1 MKHSHT
7 FGLSLPLSLS
17 LLAVSLL
24 AAPLFAFAAPDAP
37 VMSAVQKEKA
47 PYLDTLKSLVSIES
61 GSGDREGL
69 DKLSELIAGKLKN
82 LGGKVEFIEPG
93 ADTYKMFDTPAKPGR
108 MVHAQFAGTGTKK
121 ILLIA
126 HMDTVYL
133 RGMLASQPFRIEE
146 RPRAEGGSRAYGLGI
161 SDDKQGIAMI
171 LHTLAVL
178 KANNFKDYGLV
189 TVLINGDEEISSPAS
204 RSMLTKLGAEH
215 DVTFSC
221 EASLAASD
229 RISLVTAGIGAV
241 TLSVTGK
248 ASHAGAAP
256 EQGRNALYELSHQI
270 LQMRDLSDPATG
282 VKFNWTIS
290 QAGTNRNVIPA
301 KATAAADVRVLRVA
315 DFDGIEPK
323 VAARIVNKLIPDTK
337 VEFNFERRR
346 PPLQSSPAA
355 LALANHAKKLY
366 QNDLG
371 MELSFSVQAE
381 GGGTDA
387 AFAALKTQN
396 AVLERFG
403 ARGFGAHSSDAEY
416 ILIDSIEPRMYL
428 LAKMIMD
435 VSMGKDQPR

>member
-1 MKHSHT
+1 MNKT
-7 FGLSLPLSLS
+7 IFTLFASLVLIPTISFS
-17 LLAVSLL
+17 
-24 AAPLFAFAAPDAP
+24 APLEPLMTS
-37 VMSAVQKEKA
+37 VKKETT
-47 PYLDTLKSLVSIES
+47 PYLETLKSLVSIES
-61 GSGDREGL
+61 GSADREGL
-69 DKLSELIAGKLKN
+69 DKISSLIADKLKD
-82 LGGKVEFIEPG
+82 LGGQVEFIEAGP
-93 ADTYKMFDTPAKPGR
+93 DLYKMFDTPPRPGR
-108 MVHAQFAGTGTKK
+108 MVHAQFRGTGTKK

-133 RGMLASQPFRIEE
+133 RGMLATQPFRIE
-146 RPRAEGGSRAYGLGI
+146 GNRAYGLGI
-161 SDDKQGIAMI
+161 ADDKQGIAMI

-178 KANNFKDYGLV
+178 KANRFNDYGLI

-204 RSMLTKLGAEH
+204 RSTLTKLGAEH

-221 EASLAASD
+221 EASLASAD

-241 TLSVTGK
+241 TLNVTGK

-256 EQGRNALYELSHQI
+256 ELGRNALYELSHQI

-301 KATAAADVRVLRVA
+301 KATATADVRVLKVD
-315 DFDGIEPK
+315 DFNSIEPK
-323 VAARIVNKLIPDTK
+323 VASRITNKLISDAQ
-337 VEFNFERRR
+337 VEFKFERRR
-346 PPLQSSPAA
+346 PPLQASPAG
-355 LALANHAKKLY
+355 LVVANYAKKIY
-366 QNDLG
+366 QDELG
-371 MELSFSVQAE
+371 LELSFSTQAE

-387 AFAALKTQN
+387 AFAGLQTKN

-428 LAKMIMD
+428 LSKMIMD
-435 VSMGKDQPR
+435 ISRGMDR

>member
-1 MKHSHT
+1 MKLFARH
-7 FGLSLPLSLS
+7 FLIA
-17 LLAVSLL
+17 LLATPLL
-24 AAPLFAFAAPDAP
+24 AFSAPDDAI
-37 VMSAVQKEKA
+37 MSMVKKEKA
-47 PYLDTLKSLVSIES
+47 PYLETLKSLVSIES

-69 DKLSELIAGKLKN
+69 DKISSLIADKLKD
-82 LGGKVEFIEPG
+82 LGGKVAFIEPG
-93 ADTYKMFDTPAKPGR
+93 ADLYKMFDTPARPGR
-108 MVHAQFAGTGTKK
+108 MVHAQFVGTGSKK

-133 RGMLASQPFRIEE
+133 RGMLAAQPFRMD
-146 RPRAEGGSRAYGLGI
+146 GNRAYGLAI

-241 TLSVTGK
+241 TLSVTGR
-248 ASHAGAAP
+248 ASHAGGAP

-270 LQMRDLSDPATG
+270 LQMRDLSDPSTG
-282 VKFNWTIS
+282 VKFNWTIA

-301 KATAAADVRVLRVA
+301 KASAAADVRVLSVA
-315 DFDGIEPK
+315 EFDGIEPK
-323 VAARIVNKLIPDTK
+323 VASRITNKLIPDTK

-346 PPLQSSPAA
+346 PPLQASPAA
-355 LALANHAKKLY
+355 MVVANAAKKIYLD
-366 QNDLG
+366 DLG
-371 MELSFSVQAE
+371 LELSFSTQAE

-403 ARGFGAHSSDAEY
+403 ARGFGAHSNDAEY
-416 ILIDSIEPRMYL
+416 ILVDSIEPRMYL
-428 LAKMIMD
+428 LSKMIMA
-435 VSMGKDQPR
+435 VSNGKVP